1 MSAGVARALMTLA
14 TCCLGESRREWARA
28 MEAEF
33 GAAVQD
39 GKPLAFAAGCLIAAW
54 REMPLQSEGRFVL
67 ANHVLALGVLIPM
80 AVFQFACAG
89 LPYLSLARGW
99 GHALL
104 APGSAQQLYLG
115 EAYSAAVLPML
126 ILWIFLGL
134 GHLRLAWVLLERD
147 WSAVARVGALTV
159 AASATLIVFTG
170 VLFVQDASVSLQAA
184 LLAME
189 LAAIYAS
196 WRWHARLFSPSLG
209 NHLVRF

>member
-1 MSAGVARALMTLA
+1 
-14 TCCLGESRREWARA
+14 

-33 GAAVQD
+33 QAAVDD
-39 GKPLAFAAGCLIAAW
+39 GRPLAFAAGCLIAAW

-67 ANHVLALGVLIPM
+67 VNYAFALGVLIPM
-80 AVFQFACAG
+80 AVLQFGCAG
-89 LPYLSLARGW
+89 LPYLSVARGW

-115 EAYSAAVLPML
+115 EAYSAAVLPLL
-126 ILWIFLGL
+126 ILWILLGV

-159 AASATLIVFTG
+159 AASATLVVFTG
-170 VLFVQDASVSLQAA
+170 VLFLDDANVRLQAI

-189 LAAIYAS
+189 LAAICAS
-196 WRWHARLFSPSLG
+196 WHWHERLFSRPSG
-209 NHLVRF
+209 NHLALF